1 MVKEKQDIP
10 LLSQAPYKFLLTSL
24 ATSQNNL
31 YLFSD
36 HDANLLVTMS
46 SFFSAGPEKYTSV
59 QPKGSFRLQ
68 VLKMMGS
75 ILLFFVTYGL
85 LLIYAGI
92 LAAIFLWA
100 GVSLIMFAP
109 LYPIT
114 IFSVLLIIA
123 GLGIIF
129 MGIMQVLFLIK
140 FLFTRQQQD
149 LSLRIPITR
158 KEQPIL
164 FECLQQI
171 ARATKTRF
179 PKKVYLAPGVNAAVI
194 YPVRF
199 MNMFWPVGKNLEIGL
214 GLVNS
219 LNVSEFTMAIA
230 HEFGHFSQRSM
241 KLASYVYTVNRMI
254 YNMLY
259 ENQSWHKTM
268 NWISGRWIVF
278 ALLARINLRI
288 VNDIQKALRLMYS
301 MVNRQYMALRR
312 EMEFHADE
320 VALKVAGT
328 DAAISAMRRLE
339 ISGFFYE
346 HCLLQLPEM
355 ARQQRRFG
363 NIYEVHRSLIRLYAT
378 QHEIALDAHQ
388 LPLVTNSYFSSFL
401 SSRVQLPD
409 QWATHP
415 SRQEREERYI
425 AANISKTVRPESAW
439 QLFEHAEELQ
449 ERMSALLSQPFIQPS
464 SQYVPYPVEHFIA
477 DTATRIKDYSMPA
490 VFNDYYDNRPF
501 PVLPDSNMIP
511 LTNEQMAT
519 LSISTLYA
527 EDNVQRLRAYFRDIQ
542 DAETLHAI
550 QLGQIK
556 TRYFEFEGR
565 QYPANA
571 AGHVRAKLQTS
582 IRKESEW
589 LQAHDTLA
597 IHYHYT
603 VAFQKDPAC
612 AKELLEQYFKL
623 LEHQGIC
630 RQLNDIVA
638 RILHSIS
645 ILFSEQ
651 GLTMA
656 TAQPYFDSLAD
667 EGTLLRKLLLRMK
680 QLPETTDGWT
690 DALQEK
696 INHFLRYNYSY
707 VNGNEPVM
715 EEITNLHEISTTVME
730 QYNNSIILMKKAWL
744 EAVL

>member
-1 MVKEKQDIP
+1 
-10 LLSQAPYKFLLTSL
+10 
-24 ATSQNNL
+24 
-31 YLFSD
+31 
-36 HDANLLVTMS
+36 MS
-46 SFFSAGPEKYTSV
+46 NSFSAGPENSTTV
-59 QPKGSFRLQ
+59 QPAKSFRLQ

-109 LYPIT
+109 LHPIT
-114 IFSVLLIIA
+114 IFSILLFIT

-129 MGIMQVLFLIK
+129 MGMMQVLFLIK

-158 KEQPIL
+158 EEQPAL
-164 FECLQQI
+164 FDCLHQI

-268 NWISGRWIVF
+268 SWISGRWIVF

-288 VNDIQKALRLMYS
+288 VSDIQKALRLMYGI
-301 MVNRQYMALRR
+301 VNKQYMALRR

-320 VALKVAGT
+320 VAMKVAGS
-328 DAAISAMRRLE
+328 DAAVSAMRRLE

-363 NIYEVHRSLIRLYAT
+363 NIYEVHRSLIRLYAS
-378 QHEIALDAHQ
+378 QHEIALDEHQ
-388 LPLVTNSYFSSFL
+388 LPMVTNSYFSSFL
-401 SSRVQLPD
+401 LSRVHLPD

-415 SRQEREERYI
+415 SREEREQRYI
-425 AANISKTVRPESAW
+425 AANINKTLRPESAW
-439 QLFEHAEELQ
+439 QLFRHAEELQ
-449 ERMSALLSQPFIQPS
+449 EQMSNLLNQPFIQQPG
-464 SQYVPYPVEHFIA
+464 QYAAYPVENFIA
-477 DTATRIKDYSMPA
+477 ETATRIRDYSMPA
-490 VFNDYYDNRPF
+490 VFNEYYDNRPF
-501 PVLPDSNMIP
+501 PLLSETNITPLP
-511 LTNEQMAT
+511 NEQMAA
-519 LSISTLYA
+519 LSTATLYA
-527 EDNVQRLRAYFRDIQ
+527 ENNVQRLRAYFRDIQ

-550 QLGQIK
+550 QQGQIK
-556 TRYFEFEGR
+556 TRYFEFEGK

-571 AGHVRAKLQTS
+571 AGKVRIKLQSS
-582 IRKESEW
+582 IRQEAEW
-589 LQAHDTLA
+589 LQAHDILA

-603 VAFQKDPAC
+603 IAFQKDPAN
-612 AKELLEQYFKL
+612 AKLLLEKYFKL
-623 LEHQGIC
+623 IEHQGIC
-630 RQLNDIVA
+630 WQLNDIVG
-638 RILHSIS
+638 RILHSVS
-645 ILFSEQ
+645 SLFSEQ

-656 TAQPYFDSLAD
+656 SAQPYFDSLVD
-667 EGTLLRKLLLRMK
+667 EGALLRKILQRMK
-680 QLPETTDGWT
+680 QMPEVSGGW
-690 DALQEK
+690 DAALQEK
-696 INHFLRYNYSY
+696 VSHFMRYNYSY
-707 VNGNEPVM
+707 INGNEPVM

>member
-1 MVKEKQDIP
+1 
-10 LLSQAPYKFLLTSL
+10 
-24 ATSQNNL
+24 
-31 YLFSD
+31 
-36 HDANLLVTMS
+36 MS
-46 SFFSAGPEKYTSV
+46 SFFSASPEKSTTV
-59 QPKGSFRLQ
+59 QPTGSFRLQ

-85 LLIYAGI
+85 LLVYAGI

-109 LYPIT
+109 LHPIT

-140 FLFTRQQQD
+140 FLFTRQHQD
-149 LSLRIPITR
+149 LSLRIPVTR

-164 FECLQQI
+164 FDCLQQI

-199 MNMFWPVGKNLEIGL
+199 MNMFWPVGKKLEIGL

-219 LNVSEFTMAIA
+219 LNVSEFSMAIA

-268 NWISGRWIVF
+268 SWISGRWIVF

-288 VNDIQKALRLMYS
+288 VSDIQKALRLMYG

-388 LPLVTNSYFSSFL
+388 LPLVTDNYFSSFL
-401 SSRVQLPD
+401 LSRVQLPD

-415 SRQEREERYI
+415 SREEREQRYI
-425 AANISKTVRPESAW
+425 AANINKTVRPESAW
-439 QLFEHAEELQ
+439 QLFQHAEELQ
-449 ERMSALLSQPFIQPS
+449 ERMSTLLNQQFIQPS
-464 SQYVPYPVEHFIA
+464 GQYIPYPVENFIA
-477 DTATRIKDYSMPA
+477 DTANRIKDYSMPA
-490 VFNDYYDNRPF
+490 VFNEYYDNRPF
-501 PVLPDSNMIP
+501 PLLPDNNITP
-511 LTNEQMAT
+511 LPNEQMEA
-519 LSISTLYA
+519 LSITTLYA
-527 EDNVQRLRAYFRDIQ
+527 ETNVQRLRAYFRDIQ
-542 DAETLHAI
+542 DADTLHAI
-550 QLGQIK
+550 QQGQIK

-565 QYPANA
+565 QYPTHA
-571 AGHVRAKLQTS
+571 AGKVRGTLQAI
-582 IRKESEW
+582 IRKEAEW
-589 LQAHDTLA
+589 LESHDTLA

-603 VAFQKDPAC
+603 VAFRKDPAC
-612 AKELLEQYFKL
+612 AQQLLEHYFKL

-630 RQLNDIVA
+630 WQLNDIVA
-638 RILHSIS
+638 RILHAVST
-645 ILFSEQ
+645 LFSEQ

-656 TAQPYFDSLAD
+656 AAQICFDSLVD
-667 EGTLLRKLLLRMK
+667 EGALLRKILLRMK
-680 QLPETTDGWT
+680 HMPEVTGGWDG
-690 DALQEK
+690 ALQEK
-696 INHFLRYNYSY
+696 MSHFLRYNYSY

-715 EEITNLHEISTTVME
+715 EEIANLHEISTTVME

>member
-1 MVKEKQDIP
+1 
-10 LLSQAPYKFLLTSL
+10 
-24 ATSQNNL
+24 
-31 YLFSD
+31 
-36 HDANLLVTMS
+36 MS
-46 SFFSAGPEKYTSV
+46 SFFSAGSEKSTTV
-59 QPKGSFRLQ
+59 QPAGSFRLQ

-85 LLIYAGI
+85 LLVYAGI

-109 LYPIT
+109 LHPIT
-114 IFSVLLIIA
+114 VFSVLLIIA

-149 LSLRIPITR
+149 LSLRIPVTQQ
-158 KEQPIL
+158 EQPVL

-171 ARATKTRF
+171 ARTTKTRF

-199 MNMFWPVGKNLEIGL
+199 MNMFWPVGKKLEIGL

-219 LNVSEFTMAIA
+219 LNVSEFSMAIA

-268 NWISGRWIVF
+268 SWISGRWIVF

-288 VNDIQKALRLMYS
+288 VSDIQKALRLMYS

-388 LPLVTNSYFSSFL
+388 LPLVTDNYFSSFL
-401 SSRVQLPD
+401 LSRLQLPD

-415 SRQEREERYI
+415 SREEREERYV
-425 AANISKTVRPESAW
+425 AANINKTVRPESAW
-439 QLFEHAEELQ
+439 HLFKHAEELQ
-449 ERMSALLSQPFIQPS
+449 ERMSTLLNQPFIQQS
-464 SQYVPYPVEHFIA
+464 GQYVPYPVENFIA

-490 VFNDYYDNRPF
+490 VFNEYYDNRP
-501 PVLPDSNMIP
+501 LPLLPHNNITP

-519 LSISTLYA
+519 LSLAMLYA
-527 EDNVQRLRAYFRDIQ
+527 EENVQRLRAYFRDIQ
-542 DAETLHAI
+542 DADTLHAI
-550 QLGQIK
+550 HQGQIK
-556 TRYFEFEGR
+556 IRYFEFDGK
-565 QYPANA
+565 QYPATA
-571 AGHVRAKLQTS
+571 AGKVRGRLQAN
-582 IRKESEW
+582 IRKEAEW

-603 VAFQKDPAC
+603 VAFRKDPAC
-612 AKELLEQYFKL
+612 ARQLLEHYFKL
-623 LEHQGIC
+623 TEHQGIC
-630 RQLNDIVA
+630 WQLNDIVA
-638 RILHSIS
+638 RIFHTIS
-645 ILFSEQ
+645 TLFSEQ
-651 GLTMA
+651 GLTM
-656 TAQPYFDSLAD
+656 TAAKPYFDSLMD
-667 EGTLLRKLLLRMK
+667 EGALLKKVLLRMK
-680 QLPETTDGWT
+680 QMPEVSGEWEG
-690 DALQEK
+690 ALQEK
-696 INHFLRYNYSY
+696 MSHFLRYNYSY

-715 EEITNLHEISTTVME
+715 EEISNLHEISTTVME

>member
-1 MVKEKQDIP
+1 
-10 LLSQAPYKFLLTSL
+10 
-24 ATSQNNL
+24 
-31 YLFSD
+31 
-36 HDANLLVTMS
+36 MS
-46 SFFSAGPEKYTSV
+46 NFFSGGSEKPTTV
-59 QPKGSFRLQ
+59 QPAGSFRLQ

-75 ILLFFVTYGL
+75 ILLFFVTYGF

-109 LYPIT
+109 LQPISL
-114 IFSVLLIIA
+114 FSILLIAA

-129 MGIMQVLFLIK
+129 MGLMQVLFLIK

-149 LSLRIPITR
+149 LTLRIPITR
-158 KEQPIL
+158 KEQPVL
-164 FECLQQI
+164 FDCLQKI

-179 PKKVYLAPGVNAAVI
+179 PKKVYLSPGVNAAVI

-199 MNMFWPVGKNLEIGL
+199 MNMFWPVGKKLEIGL

-219 LNVSEFTMAIA
+219 LNISEFSMAIA

-268 NWISGRWIVF
+268 SWISGRWIVF

-288 VNDIQKALRLMYS
+288 VSDIQKALRLMYG

-355 ARQQRRFG
+355 AKQQRRFG
-363 NIYEVHRSLIRLYAT
+363 NIYEVHRSLVRLYAS

-388 LPLVTNSYFSSFL
+388 LPLVTDNYFSSFL
-401 SSRVQLPD
+401 LSRVQLPD

-415 SRQEREERYI
+415 SREEREQRYV
-425 AANISKTVRPESAW
+425 AANINKAVHPESAW
-439 QLFEHAEELQ
+439 QLFQHAEELQ
-449 ERMSALLSQPFIQPS
+449 ERMSALLNQPFIQQAG
-464 SQYVPYPVEHFIA
+464 QYVPYPVEKFIA
-477 DTATRIKDYSMPA
+477 DTATRMKDYSMPA
-490 VFNDYYDNRPF
+490 VFNEYYDNRPF
-501 PVLPDSNMIP
+501 PLLPEANITP
-511 LTNEQMAT
+511 LPNEQMAA
-519 LSISTLYA
+519 LSISILYA
-527 EDNVQRLRAYFRDIQ
+527 ENNVQRLRAYFRDLQ
-542 DAETLHAI
+542 DADTLHAI
-550 QLGQIK
+550 QQGMIK
-556 TRYFEFEGR
+556 TKYFEFEGK

-571 AGHVRAKLQTS
+571 AGKVRIRLQAS
-582 IRKESEW
+582 IRQEAEW
-589 LQAHDTLA
+589 LQAHDLLA
-597 IHYHYT
+597 LHYHYT
-603 VAFQKDPAC
+603 VAFQKDPVF
-612 AKELLEQYFKL
+612 AKQLLEKYFKL
-623 LEHQGIC
+623 IEHQSIC
-630 RQLNDIVA
+630 WQLNDIVG
-638 RILHSIS
+638 RIFHAVSS
-645 ILFSEQ
+645 LFSEQ
-651 GLTMA
+651 GLTIA
-656 TAQPYFDSLAD
+656 SAQPYFDSLVD
-667 EGTLLRKLLLRMK
+667 EGALLKKVLQRLK
-680 QLPETTDGWT
+680 QMPEVSGGWDG
-690 DALQEK
+690 ALQEK
-696 INHFLRYNYSY
+696 VSHFLRYNYSY
-707 VNGNEPVM
+707 VNGSEPVM

-730 QYNNSIILMKKAWL
+730 QYNNSITLMKKAWL